1 MHPEL
6 STAHAPWKVWVPK
19 LVQSSEGLMT
29 HSESISLD
37 PALVTQSPAFPWL
50 MVGLRTRVA
59 FCVAFTTPATANPE
73 PGSAPNEPN
82 TSTMTG
88 DSPVMSKS
96 AKASSPLL
104 KYWYVMSATAKIK
117 ESACGCAMM

>member
-1 MHPEL
+1 
-6 STAHAPWKVWVPK
+6 
-19 LVQSSEGLMT
+19 MT

-50 MVGLRTRVA
+50 TVGLRTRVA
-59 FCVAFTTPATANPE
+59 FCVAFTTPATAKPE
-73 PGSAPNEPN
+73 PGSAPNEPK
-82 TSTMTG
+82 TSTITG
-88 DSPVMSKS
+88 DSPVMSKR

-104 KYWYVMSATAKIK
+104 KYWYVMLATAKIK